1 MSSQEKKTNEKTAA
15 VKNTAKKAK
24 AETAVKKLK
33 RPKDKTDEA
42 VKMLNNAATMLF
54 GCGIE
59 ELTRQQM
66 FKALCTVVR
75 DLMIKKRKA
84 FHDEYRANDDKQVYY
99 MSMEFLVG
107 TSLHNNLYN
116 LGIEEQFEKALAKC
130 GFNLQELYDME
141 PDAGLGNGGLGRLA
155 SCYLDSM
162 TSLGLPGTGYS
173 IRYEFGIFRQ
183 KIVDGWQMEFPDDWL
198 DLGDVWLQARED
210 EAYEVKFGGDVT
222 GWDDNGK
229 YRVSHT
235 NYNSVMAVPYDMYIS
250 GYDTKAVN
258 KLVLWSA
265 KSNKSFD
272 MAAFSRGEYAK
283 SLEQNTMA
291 EVISKVLYPADDH
304 IAGKILRLKQQY
316 LLVSA
321 SLQSIISHHLKRY
334 GTLDNLADKVAIHI
348 NDTHP
353 ALCVPELMR
362 ILVDDHDYEWD
373 HAWKITC
380 DTLSYTNHTVMSEAL
395 ERWNE
400 NLFREQL
407 PRIYQI
413 AAEINRRLV
422 AQLNIVYPGDVAK
435 IDYMAVIANGEVRMA
450 NMCLAA
456 CHTVNGVSKLHSEIL
471 KEGIFRD
478 YYNINKEKFTNVT
491 NGIAYRRWLC
501 QANPELTSLLSE
513 LIGDGFKHDSDELE
527 KLLKYRDDK
536 AVLDRLGKIK
546 YNNKL
551 RLANYI
557 SSANGINVDPSS
569 LFDVQVK
576 RLHEYKRQL
585 LNVLQILHMYNCIK
599 ANPNGDFTP
608 RTFVFAAKASA
619 GYVMAKQIIRL
630 IVAVSDLVN
639 SDPQVRDK
647 IKVVF
652 VEDYKVSLAE
662 IIIPA
667 AEISEQISVAGKEAS
682 GTGNMKLMINGAVTL
697 GTLDGANVEIHEQV
711 GDENMFLFG
720 LHADEVEALWR
731 KGYNPMDYCNNN
743 PELKAVL
750 EMLSSGV
757 LGVRFDDIVRSLLTN
772 NYGVADAYMILAD
785 FADYVRAQNDV
796 AIAYKDTDRFNKM
809 SLVNIAK
816 AGIFSSDRAIKE
828 YAENI
833 WHMR

>member
-1 MSSQEKKTNEKTAA
+1 MNSQEKITKEKEKKTA
-15 VKNTAKKAK
+15 TKKTK
-24 AETAVKKLK
+24 AETMAKKIRKPANKQDDAVTL
-33 RPKDKTDEA
+33 
-42 VKMLNNAATMLF
+42 LNNKAVRTF

-59 ELTRQQM
+59 ELTKQQM
-66 FKALCTVVR
+66 FKVLCYVVR
-75 DLMIKKRKA
+75 DIMIKKRKE
-84 FHDEYRANDDKQVYY
+84 FHDDYRANDDKQVYY

-107 TSLHNNLYN
+107 TSLRNNLYN
-116 LGIEEQFEKALAKC
+116 LGIEEEFRKAIEKC
-130 GFNLQELYDME
+130 GFDISELYDME

-162 TSLGLPGTGYS
+162 TSLALPGTGFS

-229 YRVSHT
+229 YRISHT
-235 NYNSVMAVPYDMYIS
+235 NYNSVVAVPYDMYIS

-265 KSNKSFD
+265 KSNKGFD

-283 SLEQNTMA
+283 SLEENTMA

-321 SLQSIISHHLKRY
+321 SMQSIINHHIKRY
-334 GTLDNLADKVAIHI
+334 GTLDNLGDKVAIHI

-362 ILVDDHDYEWD
+362 ILVDEYDYEWD
-373 HAWKITC
+373 HAWMICGK
-380 DTLSYTNHTVMSEAL
+380 TLSYTNHTVMSEAL

-413 AAEINRRLV
+413 TAEINRRLV
-422 AQLNIVYPGDVAK
+422 AQLNIAYPGDYAK
-435 IDYMAVIANGEVRMA
+435 IDYMAVIAHGEVRMA
-450 NMCLAA
+450 NLCLAA
-456 CHTVNGVSKLHSEIL
+456 CHTVNGVSKLHSDIL
-471 KEGIFRD
+471 KNGIFND
-478 YYNINKEKFTNVT
+478 YYNIGKDKFTNVT

-501 QANPELTSLLSE
+501 QANPELTAYLTE
-513 LIGDGFKHDSDELE
+513 LIGDGFKHNSDELE
-527 KLLKYRDDK
+527 KLLKFADDK
-536 AVLDRLGKIK
+536 SVLDNLAKIK
-546 YNNKL
+546 YNNKV
-551 RLANYI
+551 RLADYI
-557 SSANGINVDPSS
+557 SKANGVNVDPSS

-585 LNVLQILHMYNCIK
+585 LNVFQILYMYNQIK
-599 ANPNGDFTP
+599 ANPGADFTP
-608 RTFVFAAKASA
+608 RTFIFAAKASA

-630 IVAVSDLVN
+630 IVAVSDMIN

-667 AEISEQISVAGKEAS
+667 AEISEQISIAGKEAS

-731 KGYNPMDYCNNN
+731 RGYNPMDYCNNN

-750 EMLSSGV
+750 EMLTSGV

-772 NYGVADAYMILAD
+772 NYGVADSYMIMAD
-785 FADYVRAQNDV
+785 FADYVRAQKDV
-796 AIAYKDTDRFNKM
+796 SQAYKDNERFNRM

-816 AGIFSSDRAIKE
+816 AGIFSSDRAINE
-828 YAENI
+828 YAQNI
-833 WHMR
+833 WYMK